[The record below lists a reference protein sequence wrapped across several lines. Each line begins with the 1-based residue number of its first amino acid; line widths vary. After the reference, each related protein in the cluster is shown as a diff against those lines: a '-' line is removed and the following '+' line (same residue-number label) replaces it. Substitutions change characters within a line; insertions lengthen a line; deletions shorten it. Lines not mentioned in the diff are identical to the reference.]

1 MNKRGFTLIELMA
14 VLIII
19 SVVSVSSIITFGA
32 INKDTSKNEL
42 ANTYKEIQRSAVLYL
57 DLNDVWLKSFVSEKS
72 IDIKLFE
79 LKNWNYISEDIVDS
93 VNNTE
98 ISDNYIIK
106 IYVAGTGKNVYTN
119 TCIFENKKVNGVQK
133 SVCVADENGKYDFD
147 DNSIVGVS
155 CCKGFN

>member
-1 MNKRGFTLIELMA
+1 MNKKGFTLVELMA

-57 DLNDVWLKSFVSEKS
+57 DLNDVWLKSFVSEKN

-79 LKNWNYISEDIVDS
+79 LKNWNYVSDEIKDS
-93 VNNTE
+93 VNNKD

-106 IYVAGTGKNVYTN
+106 IYVTGNDKNLYTN
-119 TCIFENKKVNGVQK
+119 TCIYENKKIDGALK
-133 SVCVADENGKYDFD
+133 SVCVSDENGKYDFN
-147 DNSIVGVS
+147 DNSVVGVD
-155 CCKGFN
+155 CCKGF